1 MSVLFPEEP
10 RDFPGRRG
18 LRSILRAGHI
28 LTTGVLLGGH
38 VFAQPKEVLLVW
50 LVASVATG
58 AAIFLTDLHASFGV
72 LCELRGALVLI
83 KIGLVAASG
92 VFWDARIVLL
102 VAAVFIGAIGSHMPG
117 TFRHRVLFLRHLVV
131 ADRRHG

>member
-1 MSVLFPEEP
+1 MLFPEEP

>member
-1 MSVLFPEEP
+1 MLFPEEP

-72 LCELRGALVLI
+72 LCELRGALILV
-83 KIGLVAASG
+83 KIGLVAAAG
-92 VFWDARIVLL
+92 VFWDARVPLL
-102 VAAVFIGAIGSHMPG
+102 VVAVFIGAIGSHMPG
-117 TFRHRVLFLRHLVV
+117 VFRHRVLFLRHRVA